1 MVLNDKYAFYFC
13 FNENTLF
20 LLAKMTQDTVS
31 LLSVTVQK
39 WCIYFYFK
47 ISSFQEGNY
56 ICNGN
61 NLIFL
66 MMCYNLTDVNGD
78 MLCPCSYLN
87 FIWNVAMLLCRV
99 MHWKKISHL
108 GLQRLPIPR

>member
-13 FNENTLF
+13 LYENTLF
-20 LLAKMTQDTVS
+20 LLAKMTQDTGS

-61 NLIFL
+61 NLIFV
-66 MMCYNLTDVNGD
+66 MMCYNLTIFNTLWCLISMFWYFVVYGFWF
-78 MLCPCSYLN
+78 SY
-87 FIWNVAMLLCRV
+87 C
-99 MHWKKISHL
+99 
-108 GLQRLPIPR
+108 